1 MKNHL
6 RPTRSAFTLIELLV
20 VIAIIAILAAI
31 LFPVFARARENA
43 RRSSCQ
49 SNLKQIG
56 LGIIQYTQDYDEKYP
71 MRQYDGTDLGVANSW
86 RRTTYPYV
94 KSTQI
99 YKCPSNSSPFQNGLA
114 EDSQTNRLNA
124 LPAESR
130 GQTFPI
136 SYVING
142 TQVNIGGQPPSEF
155 GRSQSLAA
163 VGDSA
168 QTILVCENNYGFAE
182 QPFNY
187 DDATFRQ
194 FFAYRGHLGND
205 NFLFCDGHVKALRPT
220 QTGTPVNMWNIEETN
235 NLPAD
240 VPDLTARLA
249 VWQDVTNKG

>member
-1 MKNHL
+1 MKKHKFQ
-6 RPTRSAFTLIELLV
+6 AFTLIELLV

-56 LGIIQYTQDYDEKYP
+56 LGVMQYTQDYDEKYP
-71 MRQYDGTDLGVANSW
+71 MRQYDGSDLGVAMSW

-99 YKCPSNSSPFQNGLA
+99 YKCPSNSSPYRGGLA
-114 EDSQTNRLNA
+114 EDSQTNQLNA
-124 LPAESR
+124 LPA
-130 GQTFPI
+130 GAQQQFPI

-142 TQVNIGGQPPSEF
+142 TQVYIGGQPPSEF

-187 DDATFRQ
+187 GVPDFTN

-205 NFLFCDGHVKALRPT
+205 NFLFCDGHVKALRPE

-235 NLPAD
+235 NLPTD
-240 VPDLTARLA
+240 VPDLTTRLTA
-249 VWQDVTNKG
+249 WQTVTNKG